1 MSFDLNTTPNR
12 RRMSLTP
19 MIDVVFLLL
28 VFFMLASRFDAPQAV
43 DIALAAGG
51 SNYQGAPRLVDIGPD
66 SLRLNGVIVAERELA
81 AELLKLMSAP
91 DDVVVL
97 RGRNGATVQRSVDVL
112 MMLRSE
118 GITSL
123 TVVE

>member
-28 VFFMLASRFDAPQAV
+28 VFFMLASRFDAPQVV